1 MKKYFVL
8 LGLAIFFVICFFV
21 YNTLSKKEKAIKLP
35 VKNAVVETVQD
46 PFADGSFSDEAEK
59 VSIDELK
66 ATEQPVKDE
75 LDHAAFDIVRVEED
89 GLLVVAGRG
98 VPGEKVSL
106 MDDELELLKI
116 DVDDAGQWA
125 SISEI
130 RLDPG
135 AHKLWLK
142 NAKITSAEMAENVV
156 VNVAEQDKDTM
167 AVLVS
172 SANEDVKVLQ
182 MPEETKMAES
192 VLDVT
197 SVNYVNQKVT
207 IAGSVKSKGKI
218 NLYVNNNFVGK
229 VFVDKA
235 ETWNIKTSYLMK
247 KGLKYTIR
255 ADQADETGKIV
266 ARVEVPFEIVT
277 GLAVN
282 DKNQIRVVKGDC
294 LWNIAKYAYGDGF
307 AYMTIY
313 QANKNKIKDPNL
325 IYPNQVFVIPSK

>member
-8 LGLAIFFVICFFV
+8 LGLAIFLLICFFV
-21 YNTLSKKEKAIKLP
+21 YTSLSKKEKVIISP
-35 VKNAVVETVQD
+35 VEDA
-46 PFADGSFSDEAEK
+46 F
-59 VSIDELK
+59 
-66 ATEQPVKDE
+66 EQPVEETQETEKISVSE
-75 LDHAAFDIVRVEED
+75 LQQDTPVLTNQLEHAAFDIVRVEED

-98 VPGEKVSL
+98 VPGEEVFL

-116 DVDDAGQWA
+116 TVDEGGQWA

-142 NAKITSAEMAENVV
+142 DAKITSAEFAENVV

-182 MPEETKMAES
+182 MPEDTTTAES
-192 VLDVT
+192 VLDV
-197 SVNYVNQKVT
+197 SAVNYVNQKVSVS
-207 IAGSVKSKGKI
+207 GSAKSKGKI
-218 NLYVNNNFVGK
+218 NLYINNHFAGK
-229 VFVDKA
+229 VFIDKPGA
-235 ETWNIKTSYLMK
+235 WNIKTSYLMK

-255 ADQADETGKIV
+255 ADQANESGQII
-266 ARVEVPFEIVT
+266 ARVEVPFEIVS
-277 GLAVN
+277 GLSVN
-282 DKNQIRVVKGDC
+282 DKNKIRVVKGDC

-313 QANKNKIKDPNL
+313 QANKKQIKDPNL